1 LYGRVFVM
9 AEIYALVAGT
19 LYGLLIG
26 IIPSAGAT
34 TGLVA
39 LFGFISY
46 FVDQPYLG
54 VIFCMAVVAAST
66 TGDTYTGV
74 LLGIPGANSAAA
86 TMVDGFPLAQKGQA
100 TYAITAAVTTSTVNG
115 LLWGTLTF
123 ALLPWYT
130 NLLMILGI
138 PELWAFTML
147 ALATVGFVSSRWWV
161 RSLIAIA
168 IGIGLGF
175 IGTDPATNADRYTLG
190 WDYLGDGIQL
200 MPFVAGLFA
209 IPELVDGL
217 KRRLATTDSVDQF
230 GQTVAGLQAVWANKW
245 DALRGGFIG
254 AFIGLLPGLGGAM
267 ADWMAYG
274 STVAAH
280 PNDKFGNG
288 NIKGVIG
295 PEGANNAQKA
305 TSMIP
310 TVLFGIPGAPFAA
323 VIMALFM
330 YLGFELGT
338 PDLAYDTKFFD
349 SLTFGFMWATVLV
362 GVFCLLFT
370 RYISAITRVPYRYYF
385 PLLLVF
391 ITWACVQYT
400 GGWEDYFI
408 LAVCSALGILCKRYK
423 FSRPG
428 MVIGF
433 ILAERVE
440 ALTLQMT
447 TLYSIDMLITRP
459 IFVILVLV
467 TTGVFAWGIT
477 SKRRL
482 DYA

>member
-1 LYGRVFVM
+1 MYGRVFVM

-161 RSLIAIA
+161 RSLIAIV

-280 PNDKFGNG
+280 PNDKFGDG

>member
-1 LYGRVFVM
+1 M
-9 AEIYALVAGT
+9 AEIYALMAGT

-280 PNDKFGNG
+280 PNDKFGDG

-338 PDLAYDTKFFD
+338 PDLAYDERFFD

-362 GVFCLLFT
+362 GILCLLFT
-370 RYISAITRVPYRYYF
+370 RHISAITRVPYRYYF

-447 TLYSIDMLITRP
+447 ALYSVETLIQRP

>member
-1 LYGRVFVM
+1 
-9 AEIYALVAGT
+9 
-19 LYGLLIG
+19 
-26 IIPSAGAT
+26 
-34 TGLVA
+34 
-39 LFGFISY
+39 
-46 FVDQPYLG
+46 
-54 VIFCMAVVAAST
+54 
-66 TGDTYTGV
+66 V

-168 IGIGLGF
+168 VGIGLGF
-175 IGTDPATNADRYTLG
+175 IGTDPATNADRYTLS

-209 IPELVDGL
+209 VPELVDGL

-230 GQTVAGLQAVWANKW
+230 GQTVAGVRAVWANKW

-280 PNDKFGNG
+280 PNDKFGDG

-370 RYISAITRVPYRYYF
+370 RYISAITRVPYKYYF
-385 PLLLVF
+385 PLLIVF

-408 LAVCSALGILCKRYK
+408 LAVCSALGILCKTYK

-447 TLYSIDMLITRP
+447 TLYSIDTLITRP

>member
-1 LYGRVFVM
+1 M

-39 LFGFISY
+39 MFGFIHL
-46 FVDQPYLG
+46 FGADPYLG
-54 VIFCMAVVAAST
+54 VIFCMATVAAST

-74 LLGIPGANSAAA
+74 LLGIPGANSSAA
-86 TMVDGFPLAQKGQA
+86 TMLDGFPLAQQGRA
-100 TYAITAAVTTSTVNG
+100 TYAITAAVTTSTLNG

-130 NLLMILGI
+130 NLIMILGI

-147 ALATVGFVSSRWWV
+147 ALATVGFVSSRWWI
-161 RSLIAIA
+161 RSIIAIVF
-168 IGIGLGF
+168 GIFLGLV
-175 IGTDPATNADRYTLG
+175 GTDPVTNADRFTLG
-190 WDYLGDGIQL
+190 WDYLGSGLQI
-200 MPFVAGLFA
+200 MPVMAGLFA
-209 IPELVDGL
+209 IPELLAGL
-217 KRRLATTDSVDQF
+217 KRNSTADRISNQF
-230 GQTVAGLQAVWANKW
+230 NQTLSGIVQVWHCRW

-274 STVAAH
+274 STVAA
-280 PNDKFGNG
+280 NKNEQFGKG
-288 NIKGVIG
+288 NIRGVIG

-338 PDLAYDTKFFD
+338 PDLANDDKFFN
-349 SLTFGFMWATVLV
+349 SLTFGFMWATAIVAIL
-362 GVFCLLFT
+362 CLLFT
-370 RYISAITRVPYRYYF
+370 RYISLITQVPYRYYF
-385 PLLLVF
+385 PILLVF

-400 GGWEDYFI
+400 GGWEDYAVL
-408 LAVCSALGILCKRYK
+408 LACSILGIACKKYK

-428 MVIGF
+428 LVIGF
-433 ILAERVE
+433 ILADRVE
-440 ALTLQMT
+440 ALSLQMNA
-447 TLYSIDMLITRP
+447 LYSVETLLTRP
-459 IFVILVLV
+459 IFVGITLV
-467 TTGVFAWGIT
+467 TLTIFCWGIL
-477 SKRRL
+477 SQRRRL